1 MNTNALDALRERR
14 LQLGTWLSIGAPV
27 IAELA
32 AECGFHWLLIDL
44 EHGCTTDATALPQL
58 QAVRGTGAAVIVR
71 VGAPH
76 SDLIARVLD
85 WGAHGIMV
93 PHISSP
99 EEAEACVQAMH
110 YPPRGRR
117 GVARTTRAG
126 GYGLRPPGPPGTN
139 PVPLLMAQIE
149 NIEGVERA
157 REIATVDGV
166 DTLFVGPADLQ
177 FDLQARPALA
187 RHTYQECVQSVAA
200 AATAAGKTSGILLRD
215 PATIAPHQALGFT
228 HIAIDS
234 DLSILR
240 AGYQRLV
247 AASDRKSGFE

>member
-1 MNTNALDALRERR
+1 MPSPLDSLRTPGLR
-14 LQLGTWLSIGAPV
+14 LGTWLSIGAPV
-27 IAELA
+27 VAELA

-44 EHGCTTDATALPQL
+44 EHGCATDAAVLPQL
-58 QAVRGTGAAVIVR
+58 QAVRGTDTAVIVR

-76 SDLIARVLD
+76 PDLIARVLD

-126 GYGLRPPGPPGTN
+126 GYGLRPPGPPGSN
-139 PVPLLMAQIE
+139 PVPLFMAQIE
-149 NIEGVERA
+149 NIEGVARA
-157 REIATVDGV
+157 AEIAAIDGV

-187 RHTYQECVQSVAA
+187 RRSFQECVASV
-200 AATAAGKTSGILLRD
+200 ATAAASTGKASGILLRD

-247 AASDRKSGFE
+247 AAAGS

>member
-1 MNTNALDALRERR
+1 MTSPLDALRERR

-27 IAELA
+27 VAELA

-44 EHGCTTDATALPQL
+44 EHGCATDTAVLPQL

-76 SDLIARVLD
+76 PDLIARVLD

-93 PHISSP
+93 PHISSA
-99 EEAEACVQAMH
+99 EEAEACVRAMH

-117 GVARTTRAG
+117 GVARTTRAC
-126 GYGLRPPGPPGTN
+126 GYGLRPPGLPGTEAA
-139 PVPLLMAQIE
+139 PLLMAQIE

-157 REIATVDGV
+157 GEIAAVDGV

-177 FDLQARPALA
+177 FDLQARPELA
-187 RHTYQECVQSVAA
+187 RHSFQECVQSVAA
-200 AATAAGKTSGILLRD
+200 AAASAGKASGILLRETTAI
-215 PATIAPHQALGFT
+215 ATHEALGFT

-240 AGYQRLV
+240 ANYQRLTG
-247 AASDRKSGFE
+247 AAGII

>member
-1 MNTNALDALRERR
+1 MNPTPLDALREPR
-14 LQLGTWLSIGAPV
+14 LHLGTWLSLGAPV

-44 EHGCTTDATALPQL
+44 EHGCTTDATVLPQL

-76 SDLIARVLD
+76 PDLIARVLD
-85 WGAHGIMV
+85 WGAHGLMV

-99 EEAEACVQAMH
+99 EEAEACVQAMQ

-126 GYGLRPPGPPGTN
+126 GYGLRPPGPPGSN
-139 PVPLLMAQIE
+139 PVPLFMAQIE
-149 NIEGVERA
+149 NIEGVARA
-157 REIATVDGV
+157 HEIAAVDGV
-166 DTLFVGPADLQ
+166 DTLFVGPADLH
-177 FDLQARPALA
+177 FDLQARPDLA
-187 RHTYQECVQSVAA
+187 RHTYQECVQAVADA
-200 AATAAGKTSGILLRD
+200 ASTAGKASGILLRE
-215 PATIAPHQALGFT
+215 PAAIATHHALGFT

-234 DLSILR
+234 DLGLLR

-247 AASDRKSGFE
+247 AAGDQSSNQ

>member
-1 MNTNALDALRERR
+1 MNTTPLAMMRERR
-14 LQLGTWLSIGAPV
+14 PLLGTWLSLGSPV

-32 AECGFHWLLIDL
+32 AECGFAWLLIDL
-44 EHGCTTDATALPQL
+44 EHGCTTEASVLPQL
-58 QAVRGTGAAVIVR
+58 QAVRGTGTAVIVR

-76 SDLIARVLD
+76 PDLIARVLD

-99 EEAEACVQAMH
+99 AEAEACVQAMH

-126 GYGLRPPGPPGTN
+126 AYGLRPPGPPGSN
-139 PVPLLMAQIE
+139 PVPLFMAQIE
-149 NIEGVERA
+149 NIEGVESA
-157 REIATVDGV
+157 AEIAAVDGV

-177 FDLQARPALA
+177 FDLQARPGSA
-187 RHTYQECVQSVAA
+187 RHTYQECVASVAA
-200 AATAAGKTSGILLRD
+200 AAKASGKDSGILLRETSAI
-215 PATIAPHQALGFT
+215 ATHQALGFT

-234 DLSILR
+234 DLGILR

-247 AASDRKSGFE
+247 AAGE